1 MSAPIN
7 ALDIIAK
14 RKQAVASAMKDR
26 AAQFASMRPSQPSVQ
41 SSVAGRKIPHP
52 TMDWSCSAC
61 TFQNNAHAVSCSVC
75 STAKPGLLSGGRQQ
89 TSLAAD
95 ADEKVSEPKWVCP
108 PEGAGVWAYKGTE
121 YIRDDEDR
129 VWTKAVDEDGEP
141 SYGEWVGKFVPKT
154 GDFDKT
160 MLDPRLYLDED
171 DATVKMAE
179 QLSLQEYAHEQARQ
193 QVHHAVA
200 SARRTGFIPTWQDDL
215 LRLYDDITQQI
226 PGWQSCYQHLNQY
239 RFDELTMQLQQSIE
253 QIARTEVPLA
263 IRYTFAITECGSS
276 NPDQSISGRIYL
288 ITNETLYTL
297 TMFVKD
303 AIIKNAQID
312 KWMMLG
318 LSMNHAQA
326 SAWGTMP
333 YGQYYGFVPLAKLTD
348 ASIRLLNKVRHLFGY
363 VGKASNTFTS
373 HYFDENKETLQENMD
388 KIHETILAM
397 CD

>member
-41 SSVAGRKIPHP
+41 SSVAGRKIPHL

-61 TFQNNAHAVSCSVC
+61 TFQNNVHAVYCSVC
-75 STAKPGLLSGGRQQ
+75 STIKPGLLSGGRQQ

-108 PEGAGVWAYKGTE
+108 PEKAGVWAYKGTE
-121 YIRDDEDR
+121 YIRDDE
-129 VWTKAVDEDGEP
+129 
-141 SYGEWVGKFVPKT
+141 
-154 GDFDKT
+154 
-160 MLDPRLYLDED
+160 DPRLYLDED

-226 PGWQSCYQHLNQY
+226 PCWQSDYQPLNQH

-263 IRYTFAITECGSS
+263 IRYTFAITEYGSS
-276 NPDQSISGRIYL
+276 NPPQSISGYIYL

-303 AIIKNAQID
+303 AVVQNTQTG

-318 LSMNHAQA
+318 LSMNHAEA
-326 SAWGTMP
+326 SARGTMP

-363 VGKASNTFTS
+363 VGKASNLGT
-373 HYFDENKETLQENMD
+373 HRYFDENKETLQENMD

-397 CD
+397 CDSH